1 MATFAEIVR
10 TLNASLHPRGYR
22 LAPTSTALVF
32 NSVKFGTPI
41 FAIPDVH
48 LCDGQGGD
56 IFFHGRPDKPRRL
69 VAVLQAIFDYQVQHP
84 MSSRALQLGDWF
96 DLWRLTGTDP
106 RHMTYGAIQNVPLY
120 REILEL
126 DAAIGL
132 AHLIGNHDAG
142 FLDSLPDRRV
152 AQPHLFRLGFWLGAN
167 VYALHGHQ
175 TDLVPP
181 AGVAS
186 HEALLYL
193 ATLMGRFVPG
203 TTKFEA
209 YLDRMGILPGLGR
222 WLLDTLSHV
231 RDDPGPQPRPPD
243 PRGAPPGVL
252 SGSFSRREHVD
263 QLVRIAHQ
271 VGLLPESHGRSPDV
285 VIVGHSHSPCAAW
298 SDVTGKPVVL
308 VDAGAWA
315 YNQANLLVAAENTL
329 TVFDVVSSVP

>member
-1 MATFAEIVR
+1 MATFAEVVR
-10 TLNASLHPRGYR
+10 TLNASLQPRGYR
-22 LAPTSTALVF
+22 LVPTSTSVVF
-32 NSVKFGTPI
+32 DSLKFGTPI

-56 IFFHGRPDKPRRL
+56 IFWHGRPDKPRRL
-69 VAVLQAIFDYQVQHP
+69 AAVLQAIFDYQSQHP
-84 MSSRALQLGDWF
+84 MSSRAVQLGDWF

-106 RHMTYGAIQNVPLY
+106 RQMNYGAIQNVDPY

-126 DAAIGL
+126 DARIGL

-152 AQPHLFRLGFWLGAN
+152 AQPQLFRLGFWLGAN

-181 AGVAS
+181 IGNPANETVL
-186 HEALLYL
+186 HL
-193 ATLMGRFVPG
+193 ATVMARFVPG
-203 TTKFEA
+203 TIQFEA

-222 WLLDTLSHV
+222 WLLDTLSRV
-231 RDDPGPQPRPPD
+231 RDDPGPQPRSPD
-243 PRGAPPGVL
+243 PRGAPPGVRR
-252 SGSFSRREHVD
+252 GSFSHREHLD
-263 QLVRIAHQ
+263 QLLRIAHQ
-271 VGLLPESHGRSPDV
+271 VGLLPESHGRSAEV

-308 VDAGAWA
+308 IDAGAWV
-315 YNQANLLVAAENTL
+315 YDQANLLVAAQDTL
-329 TVFDVVSSVP
+329 TVFDVTASN